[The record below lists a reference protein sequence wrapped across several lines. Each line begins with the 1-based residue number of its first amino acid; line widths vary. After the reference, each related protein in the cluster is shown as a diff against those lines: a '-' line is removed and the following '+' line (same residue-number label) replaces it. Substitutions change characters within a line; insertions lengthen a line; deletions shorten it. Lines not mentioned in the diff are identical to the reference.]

1 MKTNRIITSVKEV
14 RNIADQL
21 NNKII
26 ESNDLLKQYEFI
38 CDTINQEVE
47 KNIFTD

>member
-1 MKTNRIITSVKEV
+1 MKTNKIMNSVQEV

-38 CDTINQEVE
+38 CDTIN
-47 KNIFTD
+47 

>member
-1 MKTNRIITSVKEV
+1 MKTNKIMNSVKEV

-38 CDTINQEVE
+38 CDTINQEVK